1 MARPLAAEQ
10 EDMEKTEIGDRQ
22 HLDGRSSRLS
32 RAQDMATTIVT
43 VAYRRRRNS
52 MQGAMVRLQMRMG
65 EMALGGMRPRLDS
78 VWVEGQDRA
87 QDLVGLI
94 RGCRGDREAME
105 ACRQGT
111 AGREAMATGTGRG
124 TVGGNMVVEE
134 VGIGRDPKASKK
146 KHCQALPFRTI

>member
-22 HLDGRSSRLS
+22 HLDGRRSRLS
-32 RAQDMATTIVT
+32 RVQDTATTIVT
-43 VAYRRRRNS
+43 VAYRRRNS
-52 MQGAMVRLQMRMG
+52 MQVATVRLRMRMG

-78 VWVEGQDRA
+78 VWVEGPDRA

-111 AGREAMATGTGRG
+111 AGREAMATGTGKG

-134 VGIGRDPKASKK
+134 VGIGRDPEASKK